1 MVRCSLILPRR
12 GVLCHA
18 CVWGGFTGRK
28 AVPANGF
35 TYKKLGL
42 YKITLSLKFL
52 YRHKTNLP
60 AAECMNSSKELK
72 SEVLPRSL
80 QLRKHF
86 VKCEYHQYTHNP
98 PTHAHGS
105 QLWLGGC
112 YSRSSLKIEG
122 ECHLPVFFG
131 VEAKEAHTD
140 HKHLKHP

>member
-1 MVRCSLILPRR
+1 M
-12 GVLCHA
+12 
-18 CVWGGFTGRK
+18 
-28 AVPANGF
+28 PANGF

-122 ECHLPVFFG
+122 ECHLPVFF